1 MKVYLQCESGISG
14 NMMVGALLDMGV
26 PFSFLQE
33 ELKKLR
39 LDGYRLVE
47 EKKEKQNVR
56 GTYFNVELD
65 YGQCE
70 KEPFSFHEH
79 HEHHENHDHH
89 HHHQHH
95 HHHHPYFHEQE
106 NTDSGTVK
114 KTPFPRRNYQEIK
127 QIIEEST
134 LSERVKEQ
142 SIAAFYALGMAEAE
156 VHESTLEE
164 VHFHEVGAV
173 DCVVDIVGTM
183 ICLEYL
189 GIKEIYVSPL
199 HVGKGTVWCDHG
211 KMNIPT
217 PATEKLLQGRAV
229 YVTDVK
235 GELVTPTGAALV
247 KVLCREDGLD
257 NISLPMEAGGVGF
270 GTMELP
276 IPNVLKIYKIKG

>member
-26 PFSFLQE
+26 PFLFLQE
-33 ELKKLR
+33 ELKKLG
-39 LDGYRLVE
+39 LNGYRLVE

-65 YGQCE
+65 YEPCE
-70 KEPFSFHEH
+70 KERFSFHEH
-79 HEHHENHDHH
+79 HEKYENHD
-89 HHHQHH
+89 HH

-106 NTDSGTVK
+106 KSGSGAVEK

-127 QIIEEST
+127 QIIEESS

-156 VHESTLEE
+156 VHESTLDE

-189 GIKEIYVSPL
+189 GIKEMYVSPL

-229 YVTDVK
+229 YVTDVE

-247 KVLCREDGLD
+247 KVLCNQGGLD
-257 NISLPMEAGGVGF
+257 HISLPMEADGVGL